1 MGGPST
7 SPTRKPSASPI
18 IKVETTVSVDTVLT
32 DTPTLKPT
40 AVASNI
46 ISTTS
51 SSMTTLH
58 PTMDQ
63 ADSSICCEC
72 LDPAT
77 ENNRIKGCV
86 VDPQCHQIICDFD
99 DYCCQTL
106 WDKTCTFYAS
116 EQCEKSIE
124 TTQVLAVE
132 QSPATDFNLV
142 WKFALVVLA
151 VMVLI
156 ITCCCMLIYMHKMC
170 RNWVRRND
178 SKHHKQ
184 QQQNHQIKRAQTE
197 IVMPSNTNS
206 VKNVGKK
213 LVRVKTSVSQQRGAG
228 HGHQRMRSTD
238 NYSMRYE
245 HNVMDTTM
253 NMQMAEDDDLDDLES
268 DDLKHEDL
276 EDVSLRIRPQKH
288 ARSSSRQRYMMDE
301 NSLSNSEST
310 SPNDEYYSKKRRKQ
324 KKSSKKKKKK
334 RRKKRKSKRRKRKRN
349 TNVDYDSSPQ
359 SSDNDDAGTEI
370 MLKLQRS
377 FSTSMLKRHSI

>member
-1 MGGPST
+1 
-7 SPTRKPSASPI
+7 
-18 IKVETTVSVDTVLT
+18 
-32 DTPTLKPT
+32 
-40 AVASNI
+40 
-46 ISTTS
+46 
-51 SSMTTLH
+51 LH
-58 PTMDQ
+58 PTTDQ
-63 ADSSICCEC
+63 EDSSICCEC
-72 LDPAT
+72 LEPAT

-86 VDPQCHQIICDFD
+86 IDPQCQQIICDFD

-132 QSPATDFNLV
+132 QSPSTDFNLV

-156 ITCCCMLIYMHKMC
+156 TACCCMLIYIHKMC
-170 RNWVRRND
+170 RKWVRRNE
-178 SKHHKQ
+178 SKERKQ
-184 QQQNHQIKRAQTE
+184 QQHLDQNHSIKRAQTE
-197 IVMPSNTNS
+197 IIMPSNT
-206 VKNVGKK
+206 VNVGKK
-213 LVRVKTSVSQQRGAG
+213 LARVKTSVSHRGG
-228 HGHQRMRSTD
+228 GHQRMRSTD
-238 NYSMRYE
+238 NYSMRFE
-245 HNVMDTTM
+245 QNVMETHANM
-253 NMQMAEDDDLDDLES
+253 NMAEDDLDDLES

-276 EDVSLRIRPQKH
+276 EDVSLRIQPQKTNG
-288 ARSSSRQRYMMDE
+288 RGQQRFMMDE

-310 SPNDEYYSKKRRKQ
+310 SPNDEYYTKKRRKQ

-349 TNVDYDSSPQ
+349 TNVDYESSPQ